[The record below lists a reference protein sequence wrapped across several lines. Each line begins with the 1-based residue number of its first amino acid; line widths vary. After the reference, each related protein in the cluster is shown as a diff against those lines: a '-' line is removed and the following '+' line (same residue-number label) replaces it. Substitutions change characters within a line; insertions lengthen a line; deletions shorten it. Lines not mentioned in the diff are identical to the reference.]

1 MGTETQGATQM
12 KTFRI
17 TMATVVEKTYTIDAL
32 DWGDAVESAERR
44 APRQDVMLNLV
55 GVATPHEWELVR
67 QHQLLDYEPP
77 KDSTQ

>member
-1 MGTETQGATQM
+1 M

-44 APRQDVMLNLV
+44 APRQNLMLNLV

-77 KDSTQ
+77 KDSSKETK

>member
-1 MGTETQGATQM
+1 M